1 MKNLWVR
8 TFSGICFLGIVLA
21 SLLVNQYLFAAFQIF
36 VIVAMLYEFY
46 RMTMGS
52 HYPLSRLF
60 AIFTGVLLFVLL
72 FLVQA
77 FPDKLSM
84 KLVGLAI
91 LPLLGVMVGS
101 LYTQDKT
108 EFGLFSNLYTG
119 LLYLAVPVSLSTL
132 IVFKDGVFDG
142 SLMLSFFILIWAS
155 DVGAYSFGMLF
166 GKNGKKLFPSISPKK
181 SWAGFWGG
189 LVLTVVAALILRA
202 TPLLP
207 IPFAWYYSM
216 PLAVLLAVLMHV
228 AGVYG
233 DLFESQWKRVY
244 EVKDSGSIIPGH
256 GGMMDR
262 FDSAIFAMP
271 VGTIF
276 MIACR
281 LL

>member
-8 TFSGICFLGIVLA
+8 TLSGICFLGVVLG
-21 SLLVNQYLFAAFQIF
+21 SLLVSPWLFGALQVF
-36 VIVAMLYEFY
+36 VLVAMLLEFY
-46 RMTMGS
+46 RMTMGT
-52 HYPLSRLF
+52 HYPLSRSF
-60 AIFTGVLLFVLL
+60 AILAGVTLFVLM
-72 FLVQA
+72 FLVA
-77 FPDKLSM
+77 MYPDRLSVKLIGVS
-84 KLVGLAI
+84 I

-108 EFGLFSNLYTG
+108 DFGLFSNLYTG
-119 LLYLAVPVSLSTL
+119 LLYLAVPVSLSNL
-132 IVFKDGVFDG
+132 IVFKGGTFDG

-155 DVGAYSFGMLF
+155 DVGAYTFGMLL
-166 GKNGKKLFPSISPKK
+166 GRNGKKLFPSISPKK

-189 LVLTVVAALILRA
+189 MVMAVAAVLILQA

-207 IPFAWYYSM
+207 IPWY
-216 PLAVLLAVLMHV
+216 LAVPMAVLMHI
-228 AGVYG
+228 AGVWG
-233 DLFESQWKRVY
+233 DLFESQWKRVC

-271 VGTIF
+271 VGTIYL
-276 MIACR
+276 IAVG

>member
-8 TFSGICFLGIVLA
+8 TLSGICFLGVVLG
-21 SLLVNQYLFAAFQIF
+21 SLLVSPWLFGALQIF
-36 VIVAMLYEFY
+36 VLVAMLLEFY
-46 RMTMGS
+46 RMTMGT
-52 HYPLSRLF
+52 HYPLSRSF
-60 AIFTGVLLFVLL
+60 AILAGVTLFVLM
-72 FLVQA
+72 FLVA
-77 FPDKLSM
+77 MYPDRLSVKLIGVS
-84 KLVGLAI
+84 I

-108 EFGLFSNLYTG
+108 DFGLFSNLYTG
-119 LLYLAVPVSLSTL
+119 LLYLAVPVSLSNL
-132 IVFKDGVFDG
+132 IVFKGGTFDG

-155 DVGAYSFGMLF
+155 DVGAYTFGMLL
-166 GKNGKKLFPSISPKK
+166 GRNGKKLFPSISPKK

-189 LVLTVVAALILRA
+189 MVMAVAAVLILQA

-207 IPFAWYYSM
+207 IPWY
-216 PLAVLLAVLMHV
+216 LAVPMAVLMHI
-228 AGVYG
+228 AGVWG
-233 DLFESQWKRVY
+233 DLFESQWKRVC

-271 VGTIF
+271 VGTIYL
-276 MIACR
+276 IAVG

>member
-8 TFSGICFLGIVLA
+8 TLSGICFLGVVLG
-21 SLLVNQYLFAAFQIF
+21 SLLVSPWLFGALQVF
-36 VIVAMLYEFY
+36 VLVAMLLEFY
-46 RMTMGS
+46 RMTMGT
-52 HYPLSRLF
+52 HYPLSRSF
-60 AIFTGVLLFVLL
+60 AILAGVTLFVLT
-72 FLVQA
+72 FLVA
-77 FPDKLSM
+77 MYPDRLSVKLIGVS
-84 KLVGLAI
+84 I

-108 EFGLFSNLYTG
+108 DFGLFSNLYTG
-119 LLYLAVPVSLSTL
+119 LLYLAVPVSLSNL
-132 IVFKDGVFDG
+132 IVFKGGTFDG

-155 DVGAYSFGMLF
+155 DVGAYTFGMLL
-166 GKNGKKLFPSISPKK
+166 GRNGKKLFPSISPKK

-189 LVLTVVAALILRA
+189 MVMAVAAVLILQA

-207 IPFAWYYSM
+207 IPWY
-216 PLAVLLAVLMHV
+216 LALPMAVLMHI
-228 AGVYG
+228 AGVWG
-233 DLFESQWKRVY
+233 DLFESQWKRVC

-271 VGTIF
+271 VGTIYL
-276 MIACR
+276 IAVG

>member
-8 TFSGICFLGIVLA
+8 TLSGICFLGVVLG
-21 SLLVNQYLFAAFQIF
+21 SLLVSPWLFGALQVF
-36 VIVAMLYEFY
+36 VLVAMLLEFY
-46 RMTMGS
+46 RMTMGT
-52 HYPLSRLF
+52 HYPLSRSF
-60 AIFTGVLLFVLL
+60 AILAGVTLFVLT
-72 FLVQA
+72 FLVA
-77 FPDKLSM
+77 MYPDRLSVKLIGVS
-84 KLVGLAI
+84 I

-108 EFGLFSNLYTG
+108 DFGLFSNLYTG
-119 LLYLAVPVSLSTL
+119 LLYLAVPVSLSNL
-132 IVFKDGVFDG
+132 IVFKGGTFDG

-155 DVGAYSFGMLF
+155 DVGAYTFGMLL
-166 GKNGKKLFPSISPKK
+166 GRNGKKLFPSISPKK

-189 LVLTVVAALILRA
+189 MVMAVAAVLILQA

-207 IPFAWYYSM
+207 IPWY
-216 PLAVLLAVLMHV
+216 LAVPMAVLMHI
-228 AGVYG
+228 AGVWG
-233 DLFESQWKRVY
+233 DLFESQWKRVC

-271 VGTIF
+271 VGTIYL
-276 MIACR
+276 IAVG

>member
-1 MKNLWVR
+1 MRNVWVR
-8 TFSGICFLGIVLA
+8 TLSGICFLGVVLA
-21 SLLVNQYLFAAFQIF
+21 SLLVNRYLFAAFQIF
-36 VIVAMLYEFY
+36 IIVTMLLEFY
-46 RMTMGS
+46 KMTMGT
-52 HYPLSRLF
+52 HYPISRTF
-60 AIFTGVLLFVLL
+60 AVLTGVAFFVLL
-72 FLVQA
+72 FLVSS
-77 FPDKLSM
+77 FPDKLSI
-84 KLVGLAI
+84 KLVGLAV

-101 LYTQDKT
+101 LYTQDKK

-119 LLYLAVPVSLSTL
+119 LLYLAVPATLANL
-132 IVFKDGVFDG
+132 IVFRGGEFDG
-142 SLMLSFFILIWAS
+142 SLMLAFFIMIWSS
-155 DVGAYSFGMLF
+155 DVGAYGFGMLF

-189 LVLTVVAALILRA
+189 LITTAVAALILQA

-207 IPFAWYYSM
+207 IEWYYS
-216 PLAVLLAVLMHV
+216 LVLAVLMHV

-233 DLFESQWKRVY
+233 DLFESQWKRVC

-276 MIACR
+276 LIAIG

>member
-8 TFSGICFLGIVLA
+8 TLSGICFLGVVLG
-21 SLLVNQYLFAAFQIF
+21 SLLVSPWLFGALQVF
-36 VIVAMLYEFY
+36 VLVAMLLEFY
-46 RMTMGS
+46 RMTMGT
-52 HYPLSRLF
+52 HYPLSRSF
-60 AIFTGVLLFVLL
+60 AIMAGVTLFVLT
-72 FLVQA
+72 FLVA
-77 FPDKLSM
+77 MYPDRLSVKLIGVS
-84 KLVGLAI
+84 I

-108 EFGLFSNLYTG
+108 DFGLFSNLYTG
-119 LLYLAVPVSLSTL
+119 LLYLAVPVSLSNL
-132 IVFKDGVFDG
+132 IVFKGGTFDG

-155 DVGAYSFGMLF
+155 DVGAYTFGMLL
-166 GKNGKKLFPSISPKK
+166 GRNGKKLFPSISPKK

-189 LVLTVVAALILRA
+189 MVMAVAAVLILQA

-207 IPFAWYYSM
+207 IPWY
-216 PLAVLLAVLMHV
+216 LALPMAVLMHI
-228 AGVYG
+228 AGVWG
-233 DLFESQWKRVY
+233 DLFESQWKRVC

-271 VGTIF
+271 VGTIYL
-276 MIACR
+276 IAVG

>member
-8 TFSGICFLGIVLA
+8 TLSGICFLGVVLG
-21 SLLVNQYLFAAFQIF
+21 SLLVSPWLFGALQVF
-36 VIVAMLYEFY
+36 VLVAMLLEFY
-46 RMTMGS
+46 RMTMGT
-52 HYPLSRLF
+52 HYPLSRSF
-60 AIFTGVLLFVLL
+60 AILAGVTLFVLT
-72 FLVQA
+72 FLVA
-77 FPDKLSM
+77 MYPDRLSVKLIGVS
-84 KLVGLAI
+84 I

-108 EFGLFSNLYTG
+108 DFGLFSNLYTG
-119 LLYLAVPVSLSTL
+119 LLYLAVPVSLSNL
-132 IVFKDGVFDG
+132 IVFKGGTFDG

-155 DVGAYSFGMLF
+155 DVGAYTFGMLL
-166 GKNGKKLFPSISPKK
+166 GRNGKKLFPSISPKK

-189 LVLTVVAALILRA
+189 MVMAVAAVLILQA

-207 IPFAWYYSM
+207 IHWY
-216 PLAVLLAVLMHV
+216 LAVPMAVLMHI
-228 AGVYG
+228 AGVWG
-233 DLFESQWKRVY
+233 DLFESQWKRVC

-271 VGTIF
+271 VGTIYL
-276 MIACR
+276 IAVG

>member
-8 TFSGICFLGIVLA
+8 TLSGICFLGVVLG
-21 SLLVNQYLFAAFQIF
+21 SLLVSPWLFGALQIF
-36 VIVAMLYEFY
+36 VLVAMLLEFY
-46 RMTMGS
+46 RMTMGT
-52 HYPLSRLF
+52 HYPLSRSF
-60 AIFTGVLLFVLL
+60 AILAGVTLFVLM
-72 FLVQA
+72 FLVA
-77 FPDKLSM
+77 MYPDRLSVKLIGVS
-84 KLVGLAI
+84 I

-108 EFGLFSNLYTG
+108 DFGLFSNLYTG
-119 LLYLAVPVSLSTL
+119 LLYLAVPVSLSNL
-132 IVFKDGVFDG
+132 IVFKGGTFDG

-155 DVGAYSFGMLF
+155 DVGAYTFGMLL
-166 GKNGKKLFPSISPKK
+166 GRNGKKLFPSISPKK

-189 LVLTVVAALILRA
+189 MVMAVAAVLILQA

-207 IPFAWYYSM
+207 IPWYI
-216 PLAVLLAVLMHV
+216 AVPMAVLMHI
-228 AGVYG
+228 AGVWG
-233 DLFESQWKRVY
+233 DLFESQWKRVC

-271 VGTIF
+271 VGTIYL
-276 MIACR
+276 IAVG

>member
-8 TFSGICFLGIVLA
+8 TLSGICFLGVVLG
-21 SLLVNQYLFAAFQIF
+21 SLLVSPWLFGALQVF
-36 VIVAMLYEFY
+36 VLVAMLLEFY
-46 RMTMGS
+46 RMTMGT
-52 HYPLSRLF
+52 HYPLSRSF
-60 AIFTGVLLFVLL
+60 AILTGVTLFVLT
-72 FLVQA
+72 FLVA
-77 FPDKLSM
+77 MYPDRLSVKLIGVS
-84 KLVGLAI
+84 I

-108 EFGLFSNLYTG
+108 DFGLFSNLYTG
-119 LLYLAVPVSLSTL
+119 LLYLAVPVSLSNL
-132 IVFKDGVFDG
+132 IVFKGGTFDG

-155 DVGAYSFGMLF
+155 DVGAYTFGMLL
-166 GKNGKKLFPSISPKK
+166 GRNGKKLFPSISPKK

-189 LVLTVVAALILRA
+189 MVMAVAAVLILQA

-207 IPFAWYYSM
+207 IPWY
-216 PLAVLLAVLMHV
+216 LALPMAVLMHI
-228 AGVYG
+228 AGVWG
-233 DLFESQWKRVY
+233 DLFESQWKRVC

-271 VGTIF
+271 VGTIYL
-276 MIACR
+276 IAVG

>member
-8 TFSGICFLGIVLA
+8 TLSGICFLGVVLG
-21 SLLVNQYLFAAFQIF
+21 SLLVSPWLFGALQIF
-36 VIVAMLYEFY
+36 VLVAMLLEFY
-46 RMTMGS
+46 RMTMGT
-52 HYPLSRLF
+52 HYPLSRSF
-60 AIFTGVLLFVLL
+60 AILAGVTLFVLM
-72 FLVQA
+72 FLVA
-77 FPDKLSM
+77 MYPDRLSVKLIGVS
-84 KLVGLAI
+84 I

-108 EFGLFSNLYTG
+108 DFGLFSNLYTG
-119 LLYLAVPVSLSTL
+119 LLYLAVPVSLSNL
-132 IVFKDGVFDG
+132 IVFKGGTFDG

-155 DVGAYSFGMLF
+155 DVGAYTFGMLL
-166 GKNGKKLFPSISPKK
+166 GRNGKKLFPSISPKK

-189 LVLTVVAALILRA
+189 MVTAVAAVLILQA

-207 IPFAWYYSM
+207 IPWY
-216 PLAVLLAVLMHV
+216 LAVPMAVLMHI
-228 AGVYG
+228 AGVWG
-233 DLFESQWKRVY
+233 DLFESQWKRVC

-271 VGTIF
+271 VGTIYL
-276 MIACR
+276 IAVG